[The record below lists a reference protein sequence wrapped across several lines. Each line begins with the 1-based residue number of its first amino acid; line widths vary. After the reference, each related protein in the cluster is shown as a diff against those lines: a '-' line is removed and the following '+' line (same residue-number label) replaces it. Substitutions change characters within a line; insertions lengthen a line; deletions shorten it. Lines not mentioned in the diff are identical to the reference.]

1 MIRVSLK
8 GSKFR
13 ASGRVKFIALGPP
26 APSWGRPEAVDALE
40 RAAGA
45 ETALTLVNCTNPMLF
60 QCPAA
65 EHGGI
70 PPSFKSRGDAQ
81 ARGLPRGAARIC
93 AGSMSTRPEVGRRR
107 PELEDSLG
115 QFVRAFLR
123 KKVTAV
129 WTNRAALPLPVAD
142 RDHLLITL
150 SLGCRDSGRVVFCD
164 PERQSGVDHGKT
176 QEAISKG
183 PKEKRGESTP

>member
-1 MIRVSLK
+1 MRSLVT
-8 GSKFR
+8 SHMR
-13 ASGRVKFIALGPP
+13 DH
-26 APSWGRPEAVDALE
+26 WN
-40 RAAGA
+40 
-45 ETALTLVNCTNPMLF
+45 T
-60 QCPAA
+60 
-65 EHGGI
+65 
-70 PPSFKSRGDAQ
+70 
-81 ARGLPRGAARIC
+81 GLLRCRFVPL
-93 AGSMSTRPEVGRRR
+93 RRR
-107 PELEDSLG
+107 LPKLEDSLR